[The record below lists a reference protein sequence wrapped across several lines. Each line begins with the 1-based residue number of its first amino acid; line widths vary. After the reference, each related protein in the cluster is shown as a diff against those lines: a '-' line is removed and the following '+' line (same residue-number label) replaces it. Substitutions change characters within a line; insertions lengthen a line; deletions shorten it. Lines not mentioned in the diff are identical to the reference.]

1 MRFLTALRFL
11 TSIPLPKLREAGDK
25 DIGRSLVYFPVVG
38 IIIGLILAG
47 LAWVLTLILPVT
59 VVAILLLIALVLLI
73 GGLHLDGLADT
84 FDGLS
89 GHTVED
95 RQRIMRDS
103 HIGSFGV
110 VAIVCLLLLEYGSLI
125 SIPRAWL
132 FWSLILMPVAG
143 RWAMVY
149 VIKVYPYARPAGLGT
164 VFKEN
169 AGWGSL
175 VIASVI
181 TLAVAGGLFLWA
193 GLVIM
198 AVVWGVTAGVGAFF
212 KKRFAGLTGDNY
224 GAINLIAEAT
234 VLVMVVILS
243 NMNWL
248 LWWG

>member
-11 TSIPLPKLREAGDK
+11 TIIPLPKLREVSGK
-25 DIGRSLVYFPVVG
+25 DVGRSLVFFPVVG
-38 IIIGLILAG
+38 LVIGLILAG
-47 LAWVLTLILPVT
+47 LAWVLTLVLPMT
-59 VVAILLLIALVLLI
+59 VVAVMLIIALVLII

-89 GHTVED
+89 GHTVEE
-95 RQRIMRDS
+95 RWQIMRDS

-125 SIPRAWL
+125 NVPRAWL
-132 FWSLILMPVAG
+132 FGSLILMPTAG

-149 VIKVYPYARPAGLGT
+149 AITVYPYARPSGLGT

-169 AGWGSL
+169 AGKWTL
-175 VIASVI
+175 VIATVI
-181 TLAVAGGLFLWA
+181 TLAVAGGLFFWA

-198 AVVWGVTAGVGAFF
+198 VVVWGITAGVGAFF

-224 GAINLIAEAT
+224 GAIN
-234 VLVMVVILS
+234 VI
-243 NMNWL
+243 
-248 LWWG
+248 G

>member
-11 TSIPLPKLREAGDK
+11 TIIPLPKLREVSGK
-25 DIGRSLVYFPVVG
+25 DVGRSLVFFPVVG

-47 LAWVLTLILPVT
+47 LAWVLTLVLPMT
-59 VVAILLLIALVLLI
+59 VVAVLLLIALFLII

-84 FDGLS
+84 FDALS
-89 GHTVED
+89 GHTVEE
-95 RQRIMRDS
+95 RQAIMKDS

-149 VIKVYPYARPAGLGT
+149 VITVYPYARPQGLGT

-169 AGWGSL
+169 AGKGTL
-175 VIASVI
+175 VIATII
-181 TLAVAGGLFLWA
+181 TLVVAGGLFFWA

-198 AVVWGVTAGVGAFF
+198 AVVWGVAAGAGAFF

-224 GAINLIAEAT
+224 GAINVIAEVT
-234 VLVMVVILS
+234 VLVVVVLLS
-243 NMNWL
+243 RMHWL
-248 LWWG
+248 L